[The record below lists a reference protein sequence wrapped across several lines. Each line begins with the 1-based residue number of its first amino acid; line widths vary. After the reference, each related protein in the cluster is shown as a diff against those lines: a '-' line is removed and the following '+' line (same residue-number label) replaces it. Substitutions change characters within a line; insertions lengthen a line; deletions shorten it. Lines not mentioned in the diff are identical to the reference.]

1 MDRRQHNHSF
11 DLRPKLI
18 SIDYYSLWEC
28 YVKRGH
34 IPSAKKL
41 EDRITQI
48 VVVSFEIC
56 IYRCS

>member
-18 SIDYYSLWEC
+18 SIDYYSLWEY
-28 YVKRGH
+28 YVKEA
-34 IPSAKKL
+34 IPFAKKL

-48 VVVSFEIC
+48 VVVSFEIR